1 MMRQPCS
8 LHPAAATYSVS
19 KQPFLREKKT
29 PLHTHVYLG
38 GLAPLRLQ
46 GHPGHPHPHG
56 DQQPP
61 DERWA
66 QWPQQLDPQAGQ
78 RPEEWFRWLHVPD
91 QHGAHD
97 QPGKRFSCF
106 KKRLK
111 LFKAPPKKTP
121 RNVTLRANPAA
132 VSFPSNFIRCR
143 CESMQ
148 GMPMRAGRKNTAS
161 SWRCSRVLT
170 REKSCFLVNFEIL
183 HMPSYS
189 LLFHILTDAPLSVPC
204 IVWR

>member
-61 DERWA
+61 DERGA
-66 QWPQQLDPQAGQ
+66 QRAQQLDTQVGKRA
-78 RPEEWFRWLHVPD
+78 EERLGRLHVPN
-91 QHGAHD
+91 QHGTHD
-97 QPGKRFSCF
+97 QSGKR
-106 KKRLK
+106 
-111 LFKAPPKKTP
+111 
-121 RNVTLRANPAA
+121 
-132 VSFPSNFIRCR
+132 
-143 CESMQ
+143 
-148 GMPMRAGRKNTAS
+148 
-161 SWRCSRVLT
+161 
-170 REKSCFLVNFEIL
+170 EKDV
-183 HMPSYS
+183 Y
-189 LLFHILTDAPLSVPC
+189 V
-204 IVWR
+204 